1 MRGQGKLREELA
13 PPCGTAALSPLRS
26 DRALTGLVRA
36 GHDQHGGLALARR
49 WPNPPTGLCAS
60 RGCGDRAVAA
70 RWRSLSPIALL
81 AVHLPAWG
89 GSGLEGA
96 EGGTI
101 GRAGGR

>member
-49 WPNPPTGLCAS
+49 WPNPPQAICDS
-60 RGCGDRAVAA
+60 RGCRARAVAA
-70 RWRSLSPIALL
+70 RWRSPRPIALL
-81 AVHLPAWG
+81 GVRLPLALPAARWG
-89 GSGLEGA
+89 E
-96 EGGTI
+96 
-101 GRAGGR
+101 RVCV

>member
-49 WPNPPTGLCAS
+49 WPNPPTGICAS
-60 RGCGDRAVAA
+60 RGRSEEHTSELQSLMRISYAVYCLKK
-70 RWRSLSPIALL
+70 RKTYISYYVIITYTTTSYK
-81 AVHLPAWG
+81 
-89 GSGLEGA
+89 
-96 EGGTI
+96 
-101 GRAGGR
+101 